1 MSGTISRRAFRWS
14 VKMSSHLGLSSHDG
28 IFSIDGS
35 RYADYEMRMR
45 SYGTGRSAAVYI
57 KGVLLLK

>member
-1 MSGTISRRAFRWS
+1 
-14 VKMSSHLGLSSHDG
+14 MSSHLGLSSHDG